1 MRVTGESAP
10 PAGTVDALLGGQM
23 RDIESEGKQIDDET
37 LDYIHHSKTGAMIR
51 RAGVTG
57 GIITGA
63 EERQVELLAA
73 YGERIGLAFQIAD
86 DILDVSSTREQLGK
100 TPGKDQAAHKA
111 TYPALHGIAA
121 SEARARELVT
131 EAIEIVS
138 GLE

>member
-1 MRVTGESAP
+1 
-10 PAGTVDALLGGQM
+10 M

-37 LDYIHHSKTGAMIR
+37 LDYIHRSKTGAMIR
-51 RAGVTG
+51 AAVVTG
-57 GIITGA
+57 GIIAGA
-63 EERQVELLAA
+63 AERQVERLAA

-100 TPGKDQAAHKA
+100 TPGKDQAAQKA

-121 SEARARELVT
+121 SETRARQLVT

-138 GLE
+138 SLEVKSDVLEELAEFIIARNS